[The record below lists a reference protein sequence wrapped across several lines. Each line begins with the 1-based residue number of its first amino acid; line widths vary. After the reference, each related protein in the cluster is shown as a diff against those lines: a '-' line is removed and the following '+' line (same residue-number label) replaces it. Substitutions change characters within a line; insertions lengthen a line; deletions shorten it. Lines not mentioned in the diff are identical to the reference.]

1 MHVVHVWILC
11 KPHPHLTYDTRLY
24 TTHMQSYTRCTMRN
38 AQIHPKQMNRTDR
51 LPVICINEK
60 SHLLEKQ
67 ITPGRNSI
75 YPRVT
80 FTVHWMGFVWVVMY
94 IVHIH
99 EKCDVL
105 TSWYIAIGDLHKE
118 NEGACIDWILTHIWH
133 LLFNHHLV
141 VHLLLLIVLRLHIGL
156 WLILKK
162 VLFRR
167 DARFSSQNSM
177 GYYTLSLYPHFVT
190 HVNPFYYIFG
200 CVCVSVS
207 SVCYRLLQNCLGG
220 RPRKVAMQCK
230 QFTQYLSLR

>member
-1 MHVVHVWILC
+1 MKSHIYL
-11 KPHPHLTYDTRLY
+11 KNK
-24 TTHMQSYTRCTMRN
+24 S
-38 AQIHPKQMNRTDR
+38 
-51 LPVICINEK
+51 LPVGTLFTLVLRSLFTEWGSCEWSCTLSTSMKN
-60 SHLLEKQ
+60 
-67 ITPGRNSI
+67 
-75 YPRVT
+75 VT
-80 FTVHWMGFVWVVMY
+80 FWLPATGH
-94 IVHIH
+94 
-99 EKCDVL
+99 
-105 TSWYIAIGDLHKE
+105 IGDLHKE

-207 SVCYRLLQNCLGG
+207 SVCYRLLQNWLGG